1 MAPTLNLHLTQYLA
15 AVVDEGHFGRAAQR
29 LHVSGSALSKQ
40 IRTLEDKLG
49 VELVDRRTHPVGP
62 TEAGRLFLTEA
73 REALAAADRALAAVA
88 AHRRAEAGVL
98 RLGFM
103 TATTGAHTRRI
114 LERMR
119 REVPDVAVQLIHLP
133 WSAQADAVHDRT
145 VDACLVGPPILDT
158 AGVRLDLVRNE
169 TLVVALPAGHHLADR
184 SSVVLADLDEE
195 VHITDD
201 RADPQWVRW
210 WAHDPRPSGRP
221 VRYGASAHTV
231 DEMLEVVA
239 SGVAVAVTGAYV
251 GGSHRHPGI
260 VFLPVVDA
268 HPCPISLCTRADATA
283 PAVEALRRAVD
294 ADRATS
300 HPWATDP
307 DGTTRLGTSPA
318 VSRMR

>member
-1 MAPTLNLHLTQYLA
+1 MGATLNLHLAHYLA
-15 AVVDEGHFGRAAQR
+15 TVVDEGHFGRAARR

-40 IRTLEDKLG
+40 VRTLEDKLG
-49 VELVDRRTHPVGP
+49 VELVDRSAHPVVP
-62 TEAGRLFLTEA
+62 TEAGRLFLAEA

-88 AHRRAEAGVL
+88 AHRRAGAGVL
-98 RLGFM
+98 RLGFI

-119 REVPDVAVQLIHLP
+119 QEVPDVSVQLVHLP
-133 WSAQADAVHDRT
+133 WSARADAVRDRT
-145 VDACLVGPPILDT
+145 VDACLVGPPILDA
-158 AGVRLDLVRNE
+158 AGVRLDLVRHE
-169 TLVVALPAGHHLADR
+169 TLVVALSAGHRLAHR
-184 SSVVLADLDEE
+184 SSVGLADLDDE

-201 RADPQWVRW
+201 RADPRWVRW

-239 SGVAVAVTGAYV
+239 SGVAIAITGGYV

-268 HPCPISLCTRADATA
+268 HPCPISLCSRVDDTS
-283 PAVEALRRAVD
+283 PAVEALRQAVD
-294 ADRATS
+294 ADRTAS
-300 HPWATDP
+300 D
-307 DGTTRLGTSPA
+307 R
-318 VSRMR
+318 